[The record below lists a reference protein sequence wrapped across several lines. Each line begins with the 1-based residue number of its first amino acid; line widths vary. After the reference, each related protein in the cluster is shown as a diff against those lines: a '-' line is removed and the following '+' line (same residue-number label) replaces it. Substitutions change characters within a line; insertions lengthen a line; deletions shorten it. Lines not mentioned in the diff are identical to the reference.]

1 MNRIFTRKVE
11 YDEETDEYIIELPE
25 EICKELNLNPG
36 DVMTYDHIDGQV
48 ILRKRLEY

>member
-11 YDEETDEYIIELPE
+11 FDFEGNAIIEIPE
-25 EICKELNLNPG
+25 EICEELDLHPG
-36 DVMTYDHIDGQV
+36 DVLVYENIEDKI